1 MTRPTTQLKTLLFIV
16 AASQLVLG
24 ALTLLAP
31 GPFFA
36 WMGLSVPPVD
46 NQYMLG
52 MLAARFI
59 AYGLGMVALARAENP
74 DPFWIRNMVLI
85 QAIDFGAGL
94 FYIAT
99 GVIGLE
105 VAAFPMLNAAIFGML
120 LWLWTP
126 RSTSMR
132 AQAT

>member
-1 MTRPTTQLKTLLFIV
+1 
-16 AASQLVLG
+16 
-24 ALTLLAP
+24 
-31 GPFFA
+31 
-36 WMGLSVPPVD
+36 
-46 NQYMLG
+46 
-52 MLAARFI
+52 
-59 AYGLGMVALARAENP
+59 MVALARAENP

-85 QAIDFGAGL
+85 QAVDFGAGL

-126 RSTSMR
+126 KSTSMR